1 MGCFSGKVF
10 VILYLVILLVD
21 IPATLLKVVEGCV
34 IFCAFGG
41 ATPLSG
47 VDGRFYRWHPP
58 CQLMTLM
65 FESGVPDGV
74 GGGVVCHVSVSR
86 FRVPRLP
93 WYLLL
98 LVESVVLPTDPIP
111 GAQWGAEILVTV
123 G

>member
-34 IFCAFGG
+34 IFCAFWG

-74 GGGVVCHVSVSR
+74 GGGVVCHVFVSLLR
-86 FRVPRLP
+86 FLRVPWDLM
-93 WYLLL
+93 L
-98 LVESVVLPTDPIP
+98 LVERVVLPTDPTP
-111 GAQWGAEILVTV
+111 SAQWGTAILVT
-123 G
+123 GG